1 MDTVNDKSYYIYI
14 LRCTDNSL
22 YTGITTDV
30 KRRFEEHIS
39 GRYQGAKYT
48 RSRKPVSIEALW
60 QCCTRSDASKL
71 ECALKKLTKTQ
82 KEKLICENEFFENL
96 FSDKLDISL
105 YTFLEN
111 KRGEIV

>member
-1 MDTVNDKSYYIYI
+1 MTSQNNKKYYIYI

-30 KRRFEEHIS
+30 KRRFEEHLS
-39 GRYQGAKYT
+39 GKYQGAKYT

-60 QCCTRSDASKL
+60 QCSTRSDASKL
-71 ECALKKLTKTQ
+71 EYALKKLTKTQ
-82 KEKLICENEFFENL
+82 KEKLICENEFFEIV

-105 YTFLEN
+105 YTVC
-111 KRGEIV
+111 KI

>member
-1 MDTVNDKSYYIYI
+1 MDIKDKAYYIYI

-30 KRRFEEHIS
+30 KRRFEEHTS
-39 GRYQGAKYT
+39 GKCQGAKYT
-48 RSRKPVSIEALW
+48 RSRKPVSVEAVW

-71 ECALKKLTKTQ
+71 ECALKKLTKAQ
-82 KEKLICENEFFENL
+82 KEKLIAENDFFEIV

-105 YTFLEN
+105 YTVY
-111 KRGEIV
+111 KI

>member
-71 ECALKKLTKTQ
+71 ECALKKLTKAQ

-96 FSDKLDISL
+96 FSDKLDVNL
-105 YTFLEN
+105 YTF
-111 KRGEIV
+111 KKCGYKKF